1 MAMIDEVITKHYR
14 APDDLGLIV
23 SDLDLG
29 IYTVGVGIITIRD
42 MLVHGAPGGPAQC
55 NPEEV
60 AASAEALLSYIGR
73 LGVLIDRLEVG
84 TRPQRS
90 TVHAKARV

>member
-14 APDDLGLIV
+14 VVGDLSSIV

-29 IYTVGVGIITIRD
+29 IYNVGIGVMTIRD
-42 MLVHGAPGGPAQC
+42 MLVHGAPGGPSQC
-55 NPEEV
+55 DPEEV

-73 LGVLIDRLEVG
+73 LGPLIDRLETG
-84 TRPQRS
+84 TNPYRQQEPQ
-90 TVHAKARV
+90 AARG